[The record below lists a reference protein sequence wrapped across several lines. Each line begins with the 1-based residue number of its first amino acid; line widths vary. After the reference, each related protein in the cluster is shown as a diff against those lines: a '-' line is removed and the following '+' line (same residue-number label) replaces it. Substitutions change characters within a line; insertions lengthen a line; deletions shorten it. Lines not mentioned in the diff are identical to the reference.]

1 MLRRVLPITALIL
14 LAGCGALA
22 EEEVTGEIRDD
33 AIDLE
38 VDTSHHSIWL
48 ELTNAG
54 TIPCELSVVLTD
66 TPHGMPVVDGRA
78 DLGSATDPEAER
90 YPMLGYT
97 EIDGVVV
104 ASEGDLTV
112 TVPPG
117 SVARMQLALIGNP
130 DQGERVILCNNPGDY
145 EAGRYAVLRFNR

>member
-14 LAGCGALA
+14 LAGCGAVA
-22 EEEVTGEIRDD
+22 EEEVIGEIRDD
-33 AIDLE
+33 AIALE
-38 VDTSHHSIWL
+38 VDTAHHSVWL

-54 TIPCELSVVLTD
+54 TTPCEISVVLTD
-66 TPHGMPVVDGRA
+66 TPHDMPVVDRRA

-97 EIDGVVV
+97 EVDGVQ
-104 ASEGDLTV
+104 AAGEGDLSV

-117 SVARMQLALIGNP
+117 SVARMQFGSTDIP
-130 DQGERVILCNNPGDY
+130 DNGERVILCNGPGDY

>member
-1 MLRRVLPITALIL
+1 MLRRVHPIAALIL
-14 LAGCGALA
+14 LAGCGAFA
-22 EEEVTGEIRDD
+22 EEELTGEIRDD
-33 AIDLE
+33 AIGLK
-38 VDTSHHSIWL
+38 VATAHHSVWL

-54 TIPCELSVVLTD
+54 TIPCELTAVLTGH
-66 TPHGMPVVDGRA
+66 PHEMPVANGRA

-97 EIDGVVV
+97 EVDGVQ
-104 ASEGDLTV
+104 AAAEGDLAV

-117 SVARMQLALIGNP
+117 SVARMQLGFKGIP
-130 DQGERVILCNNPGDY
+130 DHGERVILCNGPGDY

>member
-14 LAGCGALA
+14 LAGCGALV

-33 AIDLE
+33 AIDLT
-38 VDTSHHSIWL
+38 VDSSHHSIWL
-48 ELTNAG
+48 ELNNAG
-54 TIPCELSVVLTD
+54 TIPCELGVVLTD

-117 SVARMQLALIGNP
+117 SVARLQLGFIGIP
-130 DQGERVILCNNPGDY
+130 DRGEMVILCNGPGDY
-145 EAGRYAVLRFNR
+145 EAGRYAVLRFKR

>member
-14 LAGCGALA
+14 LAGCGALV
-22 EEEVTGEIRDD
+22 EEDVTGEIRDD

-54 TIPCELSVVLTD
+54 TIPCELGVVLTD
-66 TPHGMPVVDGRA
+66 APHGMPVVDGRA

-90 YPMLGYT
+90 YPMLAYT

-104 ASEGDLTV
+104 PSEGNLTV

-117 SVARMQLALIGNP
+117 SVARLQLGFIGIP
-130 DQGERVILCNNPGDY
+130 DRGEMVILCNDPGDY

>member
-14 LAGCGALA
+14 LAGCGALV
-22 EEEVTGEIRDD
+22 EEDVTGEIRDD
-33 AIDLE
+33 AIDLS
-38 VDTSHHSIWL
+38 VDSAHHSIWL

-54 TIPCELSVVLTD
+54 TTPCEVSAVLTD
-66 TPHGMPVVDGRA
+66 SPDEMPVVGGRA

-90 YPMLGYT
+90 YPMLGYI
-97 EIDGVVV
+97 EVDGVP
-104 ASEGDLTV
+104 AAHEGDLAV

-117 SVARMQLALIGNP
+117 SVARMQLAFTGIP
-130 DQGERVILCNNPGDY
+130 DRGERVILCNGPGDY